1 MSMQTFLGI
10 FQVLIVVLF
19 ILALIGTIRA
29 KIHMDRVN
37 KELNELLDKELNKV
51 LVEGHDLV
59 NLIQR
64 VAAERKA
71 DIEEEQVMR
80 NAALEMELRK
90 HSRERAASIEERA
103 AALYESDGETDRLE
117 DLAERQVD
125 AVEQLGV
132 KDPGTDKLQ

>member
-10 FQVLIVVLF
+10 FQILIVALL
-19 ILALIGTIRA
+19 ILALIGMIRA
-29 KIHMDRVN
+29 KRHMNYVN
-37 KELNELLDKELNKV
+37 KELDKV

-59 NLIQR
+59 SLIQR

-80 NAALEMELRK
+80 NAVLEMELLR
-90 HSRERAASIEERA
+90 HSRESAASLEERA
-103 AALYESDGETDRLE
+103 AALYASNGETDRLK